1 MKLNRIFQQLVP
13 VVMGIVGVVSP
24 AARADDAGGAYFGGN
39 FGRAHNTY
47 DSGLIDSQIAG
58 IAAASGD
65 TLSYSDRSTQRMS
78 DVWWVDAGYL
88 FNPYVGIEAEFFHL
102 GEFKY
107 EFSGTLAGPGGDES
121 ISTKTEVTSHGP
133 ALSLLLRLPFSES
146 FAADLRIGD
155 YYGKAT
161 ANALITVGS
170 TGGPGSSS
178 KTTSS
183 LVVGVG
189 AAYTFAAHWSLR
201 GDVLRVNK
209 TGDDGTTG
217 VFSVNMVTLG
227 ASYTF

>member
-1 MKLNRIFQQLVP
+1 MTLKRLFMRFAPAVI
-13 VVMGIVGVVSP
+13 GAVGVSGF
-24 AARADDAGGAYFGGN
+24 ACAGDAGGVYLGGN

-47 DSGLIDSQIAG
+47 DTGFIDSQIVG
-58 IAAASGD
+58 IATADGE
-65 TLSYSDRSTQRMS
+65 TVSYGGRSIQRMS
-78 DVWWVDAGYL
+78 DAWWVDAGFL
-88 FNPYVGIEAEFFHL
+88 FNPYVGIEAEFLHL

-107 EFSGTLAGPGGDES
+107 ESAGTLDATGSDRS

-133 ALSLLLRLPFSES
+133 ALSLRLRLPLTEAFE
-146 FAADLRIGD
+146 ADLRVGD
-155 YYGKAT
+155 YYGKAL
-161 ANALITVGS
+161 ANALITVASTADHGS
-170 TGGPGSSS
+170 AS

-183 LVVGVG
+183 LAVGLG

-217 VFSVNMVTLG
+217 TFSVNLVTLG